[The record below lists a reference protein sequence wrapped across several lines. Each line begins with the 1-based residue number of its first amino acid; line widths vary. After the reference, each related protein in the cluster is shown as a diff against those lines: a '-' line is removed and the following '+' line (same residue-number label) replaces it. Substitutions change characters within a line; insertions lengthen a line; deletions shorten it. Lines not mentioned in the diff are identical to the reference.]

1 MDYQVSARK
10 WRPQTFEEV
19 IGQQHV
25 AQTLT
30 NAIRQKR
37 IAHAYLFSGVR
48 GVGKTTMARIL
59 AKALNCQSGPTAN
72 PCQTCPACQD
82 ITAGHSPDV
91 VEIDGASN
99 RGIDEVRELREAVK
113 YSPMQ
118 GQYRVYIIDE
128 VHMLTKEAFNALLK
142 TLEEPPAHVVFI
154 LATTEVYKIPSTI
167 LSRCQHFQFRRMT
180 RQEIMSQLSEVVRKE
195 GLTLTASGA
204 AILARA
210 ADGSMRDALSL
221 LDQAVAYSGK
231 GVSEE
236 DLQAMLGAPPRE
248 ILIAMVAALVKRQ
261 TAAALTWVQTILD
274 QGYDLR
280 QFTSELV
287 EHLRNLLVAKLAK
300 DPAALMDLSKEEVEI
315 LCQTAASAT
324 LEELQR
330 LFGIMAQTLEA
341 LRTATHPRFTLE
353 MAMIKAT
360 QLPPLQS
367 VEELLERLEKVEKG
381 LSSASGESGGAGSL
395 STGSLPASSSG
406 GPVEPTTTSSHSIA
420 DPDPVSPESH
430 LQWEDVIRRIQK
442 EKPSLASYLEQG
454 TLVNFMKDGISL
466 GYPANADFLVDL
478 IQKEEHQQIIKDILK
493 ELFGHSVKFSL
504 IRLEQKP
511 VSPKGAQDPLKKKKI
526 KEETLAHPLVK
537 EALNIFGGE
546 IIDIQ
551 EP

>member
-10 WRPQTFEEV
+10 WRPQDFSEV

-30 NAIRQKR
+30 NAIRQGR
-37 IAHAYLFSGVR
+37 IAHAYLFSGSR

-59 AKALNCQSGPTAN
+59 AKALNCQSGPTAD
-72 PCQTCPACQD
+72 PCQSCPACQD

-118 GQYRVYIIDE
+118 GQYRVFIIDE

-154 LATTEVYKIPSTI
+154 LATTEVHKIPSTI
-167 LSRCQHFQFRRMT
+167 LSRCQYFQFRRMT
-180 RQEIMSQLSEVVRKE
+180 RQEIMSNLSEVARKE
-195 GLTLTASGA
+195 GLTLSASGA
-204 AILARA
+204 SVLARA

-221 LDQAVAYSGK
+221 LDQAAAYSGK
-231 GVSEE
+231 EVSEE

-248 ILIAMVAALVKRQ
+248 ISIAMVAALVKRQ
-261 TAAALTWVQTILD
+261 TAAALTLVQTILD

-300 DPAALMDLSKEEVEI
+300 DPAALMDLPKEEVEA
-315 LCQTAASAT
+315 LCQTAASVT
-324 LEELQR
+324 EEELQR
-330 LFGIMAQTLEA
+330 LFGIVAQALEA
-341 LRTATHPRFTLE
+341 LRTATHPRFTVE

-367 VEELLERLEKVEKG
+367 VEQLLDRLEKVEKG
-381 LSSASGESGGAGSL
+381 LSS
-395 STGSLPASSSG
+395 
-406 GPVEPTTTSSHSIA
+406 VEPTTTSNHSIA
-420 DPDPVSPESH
+420 GPEPVSPESH
-430 LQWEDVIRRIQK
+430 LQWEDVIQRIQK
-442 EKPSLASYLEQG
+442 EKPSLSSYLEQG
-454 TLVNFMKDGISL
+454 TLVNFMNDAISL
-466 GYPANADFLVDL
+466 SYPANADFLVDL
-478 IQKEEHQQIIKDILK
+478 IQKEEHQQIIKGTLK

-511 VSPKGAQDPLKKKKI
+511 VSPKESPKESQDPLKRNKI
-526 KEETLAHPLVK
+526 RKETLAHPLVQ